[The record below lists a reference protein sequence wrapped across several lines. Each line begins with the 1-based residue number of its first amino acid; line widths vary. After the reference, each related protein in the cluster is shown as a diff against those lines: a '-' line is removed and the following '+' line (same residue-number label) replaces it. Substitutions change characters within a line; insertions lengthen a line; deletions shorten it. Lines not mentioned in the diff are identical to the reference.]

1 MSGTPSSTS
10 VAVFV
15 LTTVAVLNFLFTHV
29 FRRECC
35 PCPVVGSRGVLGRG
49 SR

>member
-1 MSGTPSSTS
+1 MSGTSSGTS
-10 VAVFV
+10 IAVIV
-15 LTTVAVLNFLFTHV
+15 LCSVAVLNFLFTHV